1 MLWRSYN
8 ERVEPE
14 NDEIIKKG
22 IRFAKRVILDYYEK
36 KGEKH
41 SQEVRAFIDNERA
54 QETDELKY
62 AFEFYNNKDNIGK
75 GITVEDFKFIDDRIL
90 SAVKVYGK
98 HLKKDRKNLV
108 SEELEKEIRAIDK
121 LFKKLSHEKGKY
133 DLYTSKYDELPFIQG

>member
-8 ERVEPE
+8 ERAEPE
-14 NDEIIKKG
+14 NNEIINKSVA
-22 IRFAKRVILDYYEK
+22 FAKEVILTYYLK

-54 QETDELKY
+54 QETDELNY
-62 AFEFYNNKDNIGK
+62 AFEFYNNKNNIGK
-75 GITVEDFKFIDDRIL
+75 GITVEDFKFVDDRIL

-108 SEELEKEIRAIDK
+108 SEGLEKEIRAIDK
-121 LFKKLSHEKGKY
+121 LLKKQSYEKGYY
-133 DLYTSKYDELPFIQG
+133 DLYTNMYSELHVIQE